1 VVNQPNAVVRF
12 YLRGPAT
19 GTFSSIHPCAIR
31 SRVLVPPGRR
41 ARSKEGRDD
50 FPAPPP
56 RPGRQSPSRPDRW
69 WSCGFNKHGE
79 RKPACSAMQCSPP
92 PARSSQGAAAQQALA
107 GGRRAGER
115 ASAALKPPIPSPPFA
130 APADQQTS
138 SISSSTCLALGRLL
152 LHDPKDAHPG
162 PDEPLRCIVA
172 CPDTVR
178 VRCGR
183 RALKGSLTA
192 RVSLLPLAH
201 CCWSMYRTPRPAR
214 TQSLWTSRT
223 CLRAYKVMM

>member
-1 VVNQPNAVVRF
+1 MILQPLHPVQGASLHPDQTGGGLADSTSTASASPPAAQCSA
-12 YLRGPAT
+12 LRPRLA
-19 GTFSSIHPCAIR
+19 A
-31 SRVLVPPGRR
+31 RR
-41 ARSKEGRDD
+41 APRSKPS
-50 FPAPPP
+50 PA
-56 RPGRQSPSRPDRW
+56 GAVQAS
-69 WSCGFNKHGE
+69 E
-79 RKPACSAMQCSPP
+79 RLQLSNPNRTNRNSN
-92 PARSSQGAAAQQALA
+92 
-107 GGRRAGER
+107 
-115 ASAALKPPIPSPPFA
+115 PPIPSPPFA

-178 VRCGR
+178 VPCGR

-223 CLRAYKVMM
+223 CLSAYKVMM